1 MTQATTRHDPDSG
14 SRERADSHSQAARRA
29 GPLRDGA
36 ACLAVGD
43 APEAVPPL
51 DGQGRVRTLSPRD
64 GHPFHLAHREMD
76 VLPLFPRYAI
86 CSSPLGTG
94 RATSWRR
101 TIAAR
106 RRVRAADEP
115 RSHDGEASQPPA
127 QTIQA
132 TRP

>member
-14 SRERADSHSQAARRA
+14 SRERADSHSQLRNARGRFVTEPYA
-29 GPLRDGA
+29 SRRTTR
-36 ACLAVGD
+36 
-43 APEAVPPL
+43 PEAVPPL

-64 GHPFHLAHREMD
+64 GHPFHLAHCGMD

-101 TIAAR
+101 
-106 RRVRAADEP
+106 P
-115 RSHDGEASQPPA
+115 
-127 QTIQA
+127 
-132 TRP
+132 